1 MKACIRRGAS
11 QIGGSAVE
19 LTSNAGERLIID
31 LGLPLDAEENTAD
44 LLPQISGLKNKT
56 EDLLGILISHPH
68 QDHYALGLHIDKTIP
83 VYMGKATAA
92 IMNVSAQH
100 NLPDAFIF
108 ENITAFESQKPF
120 YIGSFKITPYLVD
133 HSAYDAYAFLIEADD
148 RRLFY
153 SGDFRSHG
161 RKGKLFDAIVKN
173 PPQDIDVLLMEGSC
187 LGREKSEHYETE
199 ASLENKFL
207 DVFKATQGVCLIQTS
222 SQNIDRIV
230 TIYRACKKSG
240 RQLVMSGYTGHI
252 LMCLENPRLPN
263 FTWPDVKK
271 FAADDAAPHKI
282 TKEMIAQNP
291 SKYTILLGG
300 QIFKSLESSELLN
313 DKASF
318 IYSMWDGYKELYQKR
333 LELMQANNLRMEDI
347 HTSGHADIPSL
358 QKFAKA
364 INPKRIVPVH
374 TFFPEQFQDL
384 FENVERYDDNETF
397 EI

>member
-11 QIGGSAVE
+11 QISGSAVE

-56 EDLLGILISHPH
+56 DDLLDILISHPH
-68 QDHYALGLHIDKTIP
+68 QDHYALGLHIDKAIP

-92 IMNVSAQH
+92 IMNVSARH

-120 YIGSFKITPYLVD
+120 YIGSFKVTPYLVD

-173 PPQDIDVLLMEGSC
+173 PPQNIDVLLMEGSC

-207 DVFKATQGVCLIQTS
+207 DVFKTTQGICLIQTS
-222 SQNIDRIV
+222 S
-230 TIYRACKKSG
+230 
-240 RQLVMSGYTGHI
+240 
-252 LMCLENPRLPN
+252 
-263 FTWPDVKK
+263 
-271 FAADDAAPHKI
+271 
-282 TKEMIAQNP
+282 
-291 SKYTILLGG
+291 
-300 QIFKSLESSELLN
+300 
-313 DKASF
+313 
-318 IYSMWDGYKELYQKR
+318 
-333 LELMQANNLRMEDI
+333 
-347 HTSGHADIPSL
+347 
-358 QKFAKA
+358 
-364 INPKRIVPVH
+364 
-374 TFFPEQFQDL
+374 
-384 FENVERYDDNETF
+384 
-397 EI
+397 